1 MNNRLQS
8 KGHARERRLI
18 ESDSFPFEFISQLA
32 EMESWR
38 KEVHRPIYHLHK
50 WWAKRL
56 GSVFRGI
63 LLGSILPDSENL
75 VEAFYRPHDFAGF
88 TVFDPFMGSG
98 TTIGEAHKL
107 GFTALGRDINPVACE
122 SVRVS
127 LGPLDRDALMKAFGQ
142 LSAGVGER
150 IRALYETADAEGH
163 LCDALYFFW
172 VKTLPCPACSANVDL
187 FPTYIFVRNAYPDR
201 KPEVRVLCPE
211 CAGIFS
217 ADANDKQVRCPHC
230 KHGFDLHAGP
240 ASGASA
246 TCQKCRQVFPIAKTA
261 KAIGHPPAHRM
272 FAKLVL
278 NGSGEKLYL
287 PVTRKDELAYQRC
300 SEELRRSG
308 LPLPTLELKDGHNTR
323 QVLNYAYR
331 SWREFFNDRQLLALG
346 WLHAAILELPDS
358 AARAAL
364 RTVFSGVLEFNNMFA
379 SYKGEGTGAIRHMF
393 AHHIL
398 KPERVPIEGNVW
410 GTSKSSGS
418 FSTLFKSRLVRA
430 IEYHSAPFEL
440 EIERTNG
447 SSKGKRVFGGS
458 PPFAGHVETK
468 WPPPPRP
475 ASRAIHLSCGS
486 SASTGLSDASV
497 DLVVTDPPFFDNV
510 HYSELADFFF
520 AWQQL
525 GPSPFVGRRM
535 TTRHAEEVQDT
546 SAEQFAAKLRS
557 VFAECCRV
565 LREDGLLVFT
575 YHHSRMDGWTS
586 LADAVVGAGFSL
598 ANCHPVKSEMSVA
611 APKSQAKEPIQLDVV
626 LVCQKQT
633 ADSRARSDAKI
644 AFRQAVAHAASKA
657 KRLQEC
663 GLTLSVNDRRVILIS
678 QFLVETCA
686 GRSAEEL
693 TDVLS
698 SNLTDL
704 DLASM
709 RLLESHATSPSKQAQ
724 PNERQLALLDSEST
738 KRPSK
743 SAKRIAT
750 SASDLFSLYD
760 QPTAPLVAAAKPKR
774 TRKTKGLYSKKPP
787 PLPQGKSTPESE
799 ALAANFYSAKEDPP
813 K

>member
-1 MNNRLQS
+1 MNSQHQS
-8 KGHARERRLI
+8 NGHPRARRLI
-18 ESDSFPFEFISQLA
+18 ELDAFPFEFISQLA

-38 KEVHRPIYHLHK
+38 KEVYRPIYHIHK

-63 LLGSILPDSENL
+63 LLGSALPDSENL
-75 VEAFYRPHDFAGF
+75 VEAFYRQHDFTGLM
-88 TVFDPFMGSG
+88 VFDPFMGSG

-127 LGPLDRDALMKAFGQ
+127 LGPLNRDALMKAFGQ
-142 LSAGVGER
+142 LSASVGER
-150 IRALYETADAEGH
+150 IRALYQTADAEGH
-163 LCDALYFFW
+163 VCDALYFFW

-201 KPEVRVLCPE
+201 KPEVRVVCPE
-211 CAGIFS
+211 CAGIFA
-217 ADANDKQVRCPHC
+217 ADVNDEKSRCPHC
-230 KHGFDLHAGP
+230 QHDFDLHSGP

-246 TCQKCRQVFPIAKTA
+246 TCRKCHHVFPIAKTA

-278 NGSGEKLYL
+278 NSSGEKLYL

-300 SEELRRSG
+300 SEELHRSK
-308 LPLPTLELKDGHNTR
+308 LPLPTLELKDGYNTR

-346 WLHAAILELPDS
+346 WLHAAILELPDD
-358 AARAAL
+358 ATRAAL

-418 FSTLFKSRLVRA
+418 FSTLFKSRLLRA
-430 IEYHSAPFEL
+430 IEYHAAPFEL

-447 SSKGKRVFGGS
+447 SSNGKRVFGGS
-458 PPFAGHVETK
+458 APFSGRVETK
-468 WPPPPRP
+468 WPPPPKP
-475 ASRAIHLSCGS
+475 ASRAIYLSCGS
-486 SASTGLSDASV
+486 SASTGLADASV

-525 GPSPFVGRRM
+525 GPSPFVGKRS
-535 TTRHAEEVQDT
+535 TTRHVEEVQDT
-546 SAEQFAAKLRS
+546 SAEQFAAKLS
-557 VFAECCRV
+557 AVFAECCRV

-598 ANCHPVKSEMSVA
+598 VNCHPVKSEMSVA
-611 APKSQAKEPIQLDVV
+611 APKSQTKEPIQLDVV
-626 LVCQKQT
+626 LVCRKQI
-633 ADSRARSDAKI
+633 ADIRKRSDTKN
-644 AFRQAVAHAASKA
+644 AFQRAVERATSKA
-657 KRLQEC
+657 SRLKEC
-663 GLTLSVNDRRVILIS
+663 GLALSVNDRRVILIS

-686 GRSAEEL
+686 GRSAEHL
-693 TDVLS
+693 SNVLLS
-698 SNLTDL
+698 SLTDL
-704 DLASM
+704 DLAAM
-709 RLLESHATSPSKQAQ
+709 RLLESQATQ
-724 PNERQLALLDSEST
+724 PANQVKRDEKQLALLDKKRT

-743 SAKRIAT
+743 DVKVIAT
-750 SASDLFSLYD
+750 PVTYRRTQQRLH
-760 QPTAPLVAAAKPKR
+760 PKAAR
-774 TRKTKGLYSKKPP
+774 
-787 PLPQGKSTPESE
+787 
-799 ALAANFYSAKEDPP
+799 
-813 K
+813 

>member
-1 MNNRLQS
+1 MNNQLQGIGKS
-8 KGHARERRLI
+8 RGCRLI

-38 KEVHRPIYHLHK
+38 KEVYRPIYHIYK

-63 LLGSILPDSENL
+63 LLGSALPDSENL
-75 VEAFYRPHDFAGF
+75 VEAFYRQHDFAGL
-88 TVFDPFMGSG
+88 TVFDPFMGGG

-127 LGPLDRDALMKAFGQ
+127 LGQLDRNALMKAFGQ

-163 LCDALYFFW
+163 VCDALYFFW
-172 VKTLPCPACSANVDL
+172 VKTLPCPACSSIVDL
-187 FPTYIFVRNAYPDR
+187 FPTYIFARNAYPER
-201 KPEVRVLCPE
+201 KPEVRVVCPE
-211 CAGIFS
+211 CAGNFS
-217 ADANDKQVRCPHC
+217 ADVKDEQTRCPYCRHE
-230 KHGFDLHAGP
+230 FDLQAGP

-246 TCQKCRQVFPIAKTA
+246 TCRKCRHVFPIAKTA
-261 KAIGHPPAHRM
+261 KGIGHPPAHRM

-278 NGSGEKLYL
+278 NSSGEKLYL

-300 SEELRRSG
+300 SEELRRSK
-308 LPLPTLELKDGHNTR
+308 LPLPTLELKDGYNTR

-331 SWREFFNDRQLLALG
+331 SWNEFFNDRQLLALG
-346 WLHAAILELPDS
+346 WLHAAILELPDDG
-358 AARAAL
+358 ARAAL

-418 FSTLFKSRLVRA
+418 FSTLFKSRLLRA

-440 EIERTNG
+440 EIERANG
-447 SSKGKRVFGGS
+447 RRNGRRVFGGS
-458 PPFAGHVETK
+458 PPFIGNVETK
-468 WPPPPRP
+468 WPPSFKP
-475 ASRAIHLSCGS
+475 ASRAIYLSCGS
-486 SASTGLSDASV
+486 SATTGLADDSV

-525 GPSPFVGRRM
+525 CPSPFVGKRT

-546 SAEQFAAKLRS
+546 SPEHFASKLRA

-575 YHHSRMDGWTS
+575 YHHSRMEGWTS
-586 LADAVVGAGFSL
+586 LADAVVGAGFTL
-598 ANCHPVKSEMSVA
+598 VNCHPVKSEMSVA
-611 APKSQAKEPIQLDVV
+611 APKSQAKEPIQLDVI
-626 LVCQKQT
+626 LVCRKQA
-633 ADSRARSDAKI
+633 ADIRKMADAKL
-644 AFRQAVAHAASKA
+644 AFQRAVEHATSKA
-657 KRLQEC
+657 SRLKQC
-663 GLTLSVNDRRVILIS
+663 GLTLSINDRRVILIS

-686 GRSAEEL
+686 GRSAEQL
-693 TDVLS
+693 ANVLS
-698 SNLTDL
+698 RSLTDL
-704 DLASM
+704 DLAAM
-709 RLLESHATSPSKQAQ
+709 RLLESQATQSAK
-724 PNERQLALLDSEST
+724 EVKGDKRQLALFDKSTVKPPSKDT
-738 KRPSK
+738 KRISTPISYRRTRPPS
-743 SAKRIAT
+743 
-750 SASDLFSLYD
+750 
-760 QPTAPLVAAAKPKR
+760 PKR
-774 TRKTKGLYSKKPP
+774 A
-787 PLPQGKSTPESE
+787 
-799 ALAANFYSAKEDPP
+799 AL
-813 K
+813 

>member
-1 MNNRLQS
+1 MNNHHQS
-8 KGHARERRLI
+8 DGPPCALRLI

-38 KEVHRPIYHLHK
+38 KEIHRPIYHIHK

-63 LLGSILPDSENL
+63 LLGSALADSENL
-75 VEAFYRPHDFAGF
+75 AEAFYRQHDFARL

-127 LGPLDRDALMKAFGQ
+127 LGPLDRDALLKAFGL

-150 IRALYETADAEGH
+150 IRALYQTEDAEGH
-163 LCDALYFFW
+163 VCDALYLFW
-172 VKTLPCPACSANVDL
+172 VKMLPCPACSANVDL
-187 FPTYIFVRNAYPDR
+187 FPSYIFVRNAYPER
-201 KPEVRVLCPE
+201 KPEVRVVCPE
-211 CAGIFS
+211 CAGIFP
-217 ADANDKQVRCPHC
+217 ANVNDKHTCCHHC
-230 KHGFDLHAGP
+230 QHGFDLHAGP
-240 ASGASA
+240 ANGASA
-246 TCQKCRQVFPIAKTA
+246 TCRKCRHVFPIAKTA

-278 NGSGEKLYL
+278 NSAGEKLYL
-287 PVTRKDELAYQRC
+287 PVTQKDELAYQRC
-300 SEELRRSG
+300 SEELNRSK
-308 LPLPTLELKDGHNTR
+308 LPLPTLELKDGYNTR
-323 QVLNYAYR
+323 QVMNYAYR

-346 WLHAAILELPDS
+346 WLHAAILELPDD
-358 AARAAL
+358 AVRAAL
-364 RTVFSGVLEFNNMFA
+364 RTVFSGALEFNNMFA

-418 FSTLFKSRLVRA
+418 FSTLFKSRLLRA
-430 IEYHSAPFEL
+430 IEYHAAPFEL

-447 SSKGKRVFGGS
+447 SDKAKHVFGGS
-458 PPFAGHVETK
+458 APFSGRVETK
-468 WPPPPRP
+468 WPPVPKP
-475 ASRAIHLSCGS
+475 ASRAIYLSCGS

-525 GPSPFVGRRM
+525 GPSPFVGKRS
-535 TTRHAEEVQDT
+535 TTRHVEEVQDT
-546 SAEQFAAKLRS
+546 SAEQFAAKLRA
-557 VFAECCRV
+557 VFTECRRV

-598 ANCHPVKSEMSVA
+598 VNSHPVKSEMSVA

-626 LVCQKQT
+626 LVCRKQT
-633 ADSRARSDAKI
+633 ADIRKRTDAKI
-644 AFRQAVAHAASKA
+644 AFQRAVECATSKA

-663 GLTLSVNDRRVILIS
+663 GLTLSANDRRVILIS
-678 QFLVETCA
+678 QFLVEICA
-686 GRSAEEL
+686 GRSVEQLSDE
-693 TDVLS
+693 LS
-698 SNLTDL
+698 SSLTDL
-704 DLASM
+704 DLTAMS
-709 RLLESHATSPSKQAQ
+709 LLQPQAVQSEKQFKSE
-724 PNERQLALLDSEST
+724 ERQLALLEKGDA
-738 KRPSK
+738 K
-743 SAKRIAT
+743 SPAKRTERIPST
-750 SASDLFSLYD
+750 ASYRRANR
-760 QPTAPLVAAAKPKR
+760 QPRKKAA
-774 TRKTKGLYSKKPP
+774 L
-787 PLPQGKSTPESE
+787 
-799 ALAANFYSAKEDPP
+799 
-813 K
+813 

>member
-1 MNNRLQS
+1 MNNRLQTN
-8 KGHARERRLI
+8 GHPRERRLI

-38 KEVHRPIYHLHK
+38 KEVYRPIYHIHK

-63 LLGSILPDSENL
+63 LLGSALRDSENL
-75 VEAFYRPHDFAGF
+75 AEAFYRQHDFGGL

-142 LSAGVGER
+142 LSASVGER
-150 IRALYETADAEGH
+150 IRALYQTADAEGH
-163 LCDALYFFW
+163 ICDALYFFW

-201 KPEVRVLCPE
+201 KPEVRVVCPK

-217 ADANDKQVRCPHC
+217 ADVNDEQTRCPHC
-230 KHGFDLHAGP
+230 QHGFDLHAGP

-246 TCQKCRQVFPIAKTA
+246 TCQKCRHVFPIAKTA
-261 KAIGHPPAHRM
+261 KAIGYPPAHRM
-272 FAKLVL
+272 FAKLIL
-278 NGSGEKLYL
+278 NSSGEKLYL
-287 PVTRKDELAYQRC
+287 AVTRKDELAYQQC
-300 SEELRRSG
+300 SEELHASK
-308 LPLPTLELKDGHNTR
+308 LPLPTLELKDGYNTR

-346 WLHAAILELPDS
+346 WLHAAILELPDD

-430 IEYHSAPFEL
+430 IEYQSAPFEL

-468 WPPPPRP
+468 WPPPLKP
-475 ASRAIHLSCGS
+475 ASRAIYLSCGS
-486 SASTGLSDASV
+486 SASTGLADASIE
-497 DLVVTDPPFFDNV
+497 LVVTDPPFFDNV

-535 TTRHAEEVQDT
+535 TTRHPEEVQDT
-546 SAEQFAAKLRS
+546 SAEQFAGKLRA

-565 LREDGLLVFT
+565 LCKDGLLVFT

-586 LADAVVGAGFSL
+586 LADAVVGAGFSFV
-598 ANCHPVKSEMSVA
+598 NCHPVKSEMSVA

-633 ADSRARSDAKI
+633 ADSRKRSDTKI
-644 AFRQAVAHAASKA
+644 AFQRAVANAASKVS
-657 KRLQEC
+657 RLKES
-663 GLTLSVNDRRVILIS
+663 GLTLSANDRRVVLIS

-686 GRSAEEL
+686 GRSAEQL
-693 TDVLS
+693 ADVLARS
-698 SNLTDL
+698 LAAL
-704 DLASM
+704 DLAAM
-709 RLLESHATSPSKQAQ
+709 RLLESQATQ
-724 PNERQLALLDSEST
+724 PAKEAKRDDRQLALLDKETT

-743 SAKRIAT
+743 DAQRIARPV
-750 SASDLFSLYD
+750 SYR
-760 QPTAPLVAAAKPKR
+760 R
-774 TRKTKGLYSKKPP
+774 TRRR
-787 PLPQGKSTPESE
+787 LPRRP
-799 ALAANFYSAKEDPP
+799 AL
-813 K
+813 

>member
-1 MNNRLQS
+1 MSNQLQS
-8 KGHARERRLI
+8 NGHSLERRLI

-38 KEVHRPIYHLHK
+38 KEVYRPIYHIHK

-63 LLGSILPDSENL
+63 LLGSALPDSENL
-75 VEAFYRPHDFAGF
+75 VEAFYRQHDFAGLA
-88 TVFDPFMGSG
+88 VFDPFMGSG

-127 LGPLDRDALMKAFGQ
+127 LGPLDRNELVKAFSQ

-150 IRALYETADAEGH
+150 IRALYQTADDEGH
-163 LCDALYFFW
+163 NCDALYFFW
-172 VKTLPCPACSANVDL
+172 VKTLPCPDCLANVDL

-201 KPEVRVLCPE
+201 KPEVRVVCPQ
-211 CAGIFS
+211 CAGIFP
-217 ADANDKQVRCPHC
+217 ADVNDEQTRCPHC
-230 KHGFDLHAGP
+230 QHQFDLHAGP

-246 TCQKCRQVFPIAKTA
+246 TCRKCSHVFPIAKTA

-278 NGSGEKLYL
+278 NSSGEKLYL
-287 PVTRKDELAYQRC
+287 PVTRKDALAYQRC
-300 SEELRRSG
+300 SDELIRSH
-308 LPLPTLELKDGHNTR
+308 LPLPTLELKNGYNTR
-323 QVLNYAYR
+323 QVLNYAYH

-346 WLHAAILELPDS
+346 WLHAAILELPDD
-358 AARAAL
+358 APRAAL

-418 FSTLFKSRLVRA
+418 FSTLFKSRLMRA
-430 IEYHSAPFEL
+430 IEYQSAPFEL
-440 EIERTNG
+440 EIERT
-447 SSKGKRVFGGS
+447 KGGRKGNRVFGGS
-458 PPFAGHVETK
+458 APFTGHVETK
-468 WPPPPRP
+468 WPPSPKL
-475 ASRAIHLSCGS
+475 ASRAIYLSCGS
-486 SASTGLSDASV
+486 SASTGLADASV

-525 GPSPFVGRRM
+525 GPSPFVDKRV

-546 SAEQFAAKLRS
+546 SAAQFAAKLRA

-565 LREDGLLVFT
+565 LRKDGLLVFT

-598 ANCHPVKSEMSVA
+598 VNCHPVKSEMSVA
-611 APKSQAKEPIQLDVV
+611 APKSQAKEPIQLT
-626 LVCQKQT
+626 LLWS
-633 ADSRARSDAKI
+633 AG
-644 AFRQAVAHAASKA
+644 SKLPTSE
-657 KRLQEC
+657 K
-663 GLTLSVNDRRVILIS
+663 GLTP
-678 QFLVETCA
+678 
-686 GRSAEEL
+686 
-693 TDVLS
+693 
-698 SNLTDL
+698 
-704 DLASM
+704 
-709 RLLESHATSPSKQAQ
+709 RLRFNGQS
-724 PNERQLALLDSEST
+724 
-738 KRPSK
+738 
-743 SAKRIAT
+743 
-750 SASDLFSLYD
+750 
-760 QPTAPLVAAAKPKR
+760 
-774 TRKTKGLYSKKPP
+774 
-787 PLPQGKSTPESE
+787 STPHRRRT
-799 ALAANFYSAKEDPP
+799 D
-813 K
+813 

>member
-1 MNNRLQS
+1 M
-8 KGHARERRLI
+8 RLI

-63 LLGSILPDSENL
+63 LLASALPDSEDL
-75 VEAFYRPHDFAGF
+75 VKAFYQPHDFAGL

-127 LGPLDRDALMKAFGQ
+127 LGPLNRDALMKAFGQ

-150 IRALYETADAEGH
+150 IRALYKSADAEGC

-172 VKTLPCPACSANVDL
+172 VKMLPCPACFANVDL
-187 FPTYIFVRNAYPDR
+187 FPTYIFARNAYPDR
-201 KPEVRVLCPE
+201 KPEVRVVCPE

-217 ADANDKQVRCPHC
+217 ADVNDVQARCPQCH
-230 KHGFDLHAGP
+230 HGFDLHAGP

-246 TCQKCRQVFPIAKTA
+246 TCQKCRNVFPIAKTA
-261 KAIGHPPAHRM
+261 KAIGHPPEHRI

-287 PVTRKDELAYQRC
+287 PVSRKDELAYQRC
-300 SEELRRSG
+300 SEELQRSK
-308 LPLPTLELKDGHNTR
+308 LPLPTLELEDGNNTR

-331 SWREFFNDRQLLALG
+331 TWREFFNDRQLLALG
-346 WLHAAILELPDS
+346 WLHAAILELPDD
-358 AARAAL
+358 ATRAAL
-364 RTVFSGVLEFNNMFA
+364 RTVFSGALEFNNMFA

-418 FSTLFKSRLVRA
+418 FSTLFKSRLLRA

-440 EIERTNG
+440 KIERTNG
-447 SSKGKRVFGGS
+447 SSSGQRVFGGS
-458 PPFAGHVETK
+458 GPFSGRVETK
-468 WPPPPRP
+468 WPPPPKL
-475 ASRAIHLSCGS
+475 AARAIYLSCGS
-486 SASTGLSDASV
+486 SASTGLADASV

-525 GPSPFVGRRM
+525 APSPFVGKRS
-535 TTRHAEEVQDT
+535 TTRHVEEVQDA
-546 SAEQFAAKLRS
+546 SAEQFAAKLRA
-557 VFAECCRV
+557 VFSECCRV

-586 LADAVVGAGFSL
+586 LADAVVGAGLSFV
-598 ANCHPVKSEMSVA
+598 NCHPVKSEMSVA
-611 APKSQAKEPIQLDVV
+611 APKSQAKEPIQLDVI
-626 LVCQKQT
+626 LVCRKQP
-633 ADSRARSDAKI
+633 ADKRARQTVDAAMEK
-644 AFRQAVAHAASKA
+644 AVTHATAKA
-657 KRLQEC
+657 LRLRDS
-663 GLTLSVNDRRVILIS
+663 GLALSANDRRVILIG
-678 QFLVETCA
+678 QFLVEVCF
-686 GRSAEEL
+686 GRSATQLGDILCE
-693 TDVLS
+693 
-698 SNLTDL
+698 NLTDL
-704 DLASM
+704 DLAAL
-709 RLLESHATSPSKQAQ
+709 RLLELNDGEERIHYDVQ
-724 PNERQLALLDSEST
+724 PDDPQLALLE
-738 KRPSK
+738 R
-743 SAKRIAT
+743 
-750 SASDLFSLYD
+750 FS
-760 QPTAPLVAAAKPKR
+760 PKKPKVR
-774 TRKTKGLYSKKPP
+774 R
-787 PLPQGKSTPESE
+787 
-799 ALAANFYSAKEDPP
+799 
-813 K
+813 

>member
-1 MNNRLQS
+1 MNSQHQS
-8 KGHARERRLI
+8 SGDPRERRLI

-38 KEVHRPIYHLHK
+38 KEVYRPIYHIHK

-63 LLGSILPDSENL
+63 LLGSALPDSENL
-75 VEAFYRPHDFAGF
+75 VEAFYQRHDFGRL

-150 IRALYETADAEGH
+150 IRALYQTADAEGH
-163 LCDALYFFW
+163 GCDALYFFW

-201 KPEVRVLCPE
+201 KPEVRVICPE
-211 CAGIFS
+211 CAGIFA
-217 ADANDKQVRCPHC
+217 ADVNDAQSRCPHC
-230 KHGFDLHAGP
+230 QYDFDLHSGP

-246 TCQKCRQVFPIAKTA
+246 TCRKCRHVFPIAKTA

-272 FAKLVL
+272 FAKLIL
-278 NGSGEKLYL
+278 NSSGEKLYL
-287 PVTRKDELAYQRC
+287 PVTREDELAYQRC
-300 SEELRRSG
+300 SEELHRTK
-308 LPLPTLELKDGHNTR
+308 LPLPTLELEDGYNTR

-346 WLHAAILELPDS
+346 WLHAAILELPDD

-430 IEYHSAPFEL
+430 IEYHAAPFEL

-447 SSKGKRVFGGS
+447 SSNGKRVFGGS
-458 PPFAGHVETK
+458 APFSGRVETK
-468 WPPPPRP
+468 WPPSPKP
-475 ASRAIHLSCGS
+475 ASRAIYLSCGS
-486 SASTGLSDASV
+486 SASTGLPDASV

-525 GPSPFVGRRM
+525 GPSPFVGKRT
-535 TTRHAEEVQDT
+535 TTRHLEEVQDT
-546 SAEQFAAKLRS
+546 SAEQFAAKLRV
-557 VFAECCRV
+557 VFAESCRL
-565 LREDGLLVFT
+565 LRDSGLLVFT

-586 LADAVVGAGFSL
+586 LADAVVRAGFSL
-598 ANCHPVKSEMSVA
+598 VNCHPVKSEMSVA

-626 LVCQKQT
+626 LVCRKQT
-633 ADSRARSDAKI
+633 ADMRKRSETKI
-644 AFRQAVAHAASKA
+644 AFQRAVEHATSKA
-657 KRLQEC
+657 FRLKEC
-663 GLTLSVNDRRVILIS
+663 GVVLSVNDRRVILIS
-678 QFLVETCA
+678 QFLVEICA
-686 GRSAEEL
+686 GRSAEQL
-693 TDVLS
+693 SDVLS
-698 SNLTDL
+698 SSLTDL

-709 RLLESHATSPSKQAQ
+709 RLLESQTSQ
-724 PNERQLALLDSEST
+724 PTNQVKRNENQLALLDKKRT

-743 SAKRIAT
+743 
-750 SASDLFSLYD
+750 D
-760 QPTAPLVAAAKPKR
+760 AKPIV
-774 TRKTKGLYSKKPP
+774 KPV
-787 PLPQGKSTPESE
+787 S
-799 ALAANFYSAKEDPP
+799 YR
-813 K
+813 

>member
-1 MNNRLQS
+1 MNKQLQS
-8 KGHARERRLI
+8 NGHSRACRLI

-38 KEVHRPIYHLHK
+38 KEVHRPIYHVHK
-50 WWAKRL
+50 WWAQRL
-56 GSVFRGI
+56 GSVFRSI
-63 LLGSILPDSENL
+63 LLGSALPDSENL
-75 VEAFYRPHDFAGF
+75 AEAFYRRHDFAGL

-107 GFTALGRDINPVACE
+107 GFLALGRDINPVACE

-150 IRALYETADAEGH
+150 IRALYQTADAEGH
-163 LCDALYFFW
+163 DCDALYFFW
-172 VKTLPCPACSANVDL
+172 VKTLPCPACSASVDL

-201 KPEVRVLCPE
+201 KPEVRVVCPE

-217 ADANDKQVRCPHC
+217 ADVNHVQTRCPHC
-230 KHGFDLHAGP
+230 QHGFDLHAGP
-240 ASGASA
+240 ANGASA
-246 TCQKCRQVFPIAKTA
+246 TCRKCRHVFPIAKTA
-261 KAIGHPPAHRM
+261 KAIGHPPAHRL

-278 NGSGEKLYL
+278 NSSGEKLYL
-287 PVTRKDELAYQRC
+287 PVTREDELAYQRC
-300 SEELRRSG
+300 SEELHRSK
-308 LPLPTLELKDGHNTR
+308 LPLPTLELKDGYNTH
-323 QVLNYAYR
+323 QVLNYGYR
-331 SWREFFNDRQLLALG
+331 WWREFFNDRQLLALG
-346 WLHAAILELPDS
+346 WLHAAILELSDD

-410 GTSKSSGS
+410 GTSRSSGS
-418 FSTLFKSRLVRA
+418 FSTLFKSRLLRA
-430 IEYHSAPFEL
+430 IEYRSAPFEL

-458 PPFAGHVETK
+458 APFTGRVETK
-468 WPPPPRP
+468 WPPSPNL
-475 ASRAIHLSCGS
+475 AARAIYLSCGS

-497 DLVVTDPPFFDNV
+497 DLIVTDPPFFDNV

-525 GPSPFVGRRM
+525 GPSPFVGRRS
-535 TTRHAEEVQDT
+535 TTRHVEEVQDT
-546 SAEQFAAKLRS
+546 SAEQFATKLRA

-598 ANCHPVKSEMSVA
+598 VNCHPVKSEMSVA

-626 LVCQKQT
+626 LVCRKQV
-633 ADSRARSDAKI
+633 ADSRERSDTRI
-644 AFRQAVAHAASKA
+644 AFQRAVERAASKA
-657 KRLQEC
+657 SRLKGC

-686 GRSAEEL
+686 GRSAEQL
-693 TDVLS
+693 AGVLS

-704 DLASM
+704 DLAAM
-709 RLLESHATSPSKQAQ
+709 RLLESQAVQPAKPVKQ
-724 PNERQLALLDSEST
+724 NERQLALFEKKST
-738 KRPSK
+738 KQPSNDT
-743 SAKRIAT
+743 KRIAT
-750 SASDLFSLYD
+750 PVSYRR
-760 QPTAPLVAAAKPKR
+760 TKR
-774 TRKTKGLYSKKPP
+774 GLHPRVV
-787 PLPQGKSTPESE
+787 L
-799 ALAANFYSAKEDPP
+799 
-813 K
+813 